1 MANRS
6 YLYTIRKE
14 NSKVNGICECNYDIP
29 LIFKILVSDN
39 TQMIPSKIFQNNEF
53 IALQGDFQNG
63 KIKLYHFLDK
73 LLSNYESSID
83 DLVSKVENTKNFFE
97 TIIAEYFYLDCAEIY
112 DMHTAPLE
120 EQNKKLFNE
129 INNIHI
135 EIEKFYKNLDD
146 VIMEYTNLKNSFP
159 NKGLFLNTR
168 KEKAKQELKQVK
180 RKIDNML
187 FLDYWTNTLYYDI

>member
-1 MANRS
+1 
-6 YLYTIRKE
+6 
-14 NSKVNGICECNYDIP
+14 
-29 LIFKILVSDN
+29 
-39 TQMIPSKIFQNNEF
+39 
-53 IALQGDFQNG
+53 
-63 KIKLYHFLDK
+63 
-73 LLSNYESSID
+73 
-83 DLVSKVENTKNFFE
+83 
-97 TIIAEYFYLDCAEIY
+97 
-112 DMHTAPLE
+112 MHTAPLE

-168 KEKAKQELKQVK
+168 KEKAKQELIQVK

>member
-1 MANRS
+1 
-6 YLYTIRKE
+6 
-14 NSKVNGICECNYDIP
+14 
-29 LIFKILVSDN
+29 
-39 TQMIPSKIFQNNEF
+39 MIPSKIFQNNEF

-97 TIIAEYFYLDCAEIY
+97 TLIAEYFYLDCAEIY
-112 DMHTAPLE
+112 DMDTAPLE